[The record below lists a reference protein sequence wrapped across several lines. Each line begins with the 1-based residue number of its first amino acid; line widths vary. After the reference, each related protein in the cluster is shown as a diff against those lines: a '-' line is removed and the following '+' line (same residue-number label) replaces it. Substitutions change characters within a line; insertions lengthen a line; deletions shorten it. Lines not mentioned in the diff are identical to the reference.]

1 MDSRLCGSDKL
12 IDLLEPLCIIETILL
27 NSFLHDTKRGKL
39 MTEKILPKNGRS
51 QILPWILVG
60 LGAALVVISGA
71 LWLNGR
77 SSTDTTHDDIPVS
90 AEITENEN
98 DNGSTN
104 DFVKLALNQAGQG
117 DVEAALES
125 LDVAIAS
132 DVSAAAEAYY
142 YKGIIYAEQAE
153 YADALNAFESGIA
166 ANPHMPELFAA
177 RATTYATMG
186 RPATALEDFNQA
198 VELDPD
204 YAPTYVNR
212 GQAFLNM
219 GEPDLAM
226 DDFNYALELNPE
238 LTAAYFNRGVLYLEK
253 AENDAALE
261 DFHKAIEFSPD
272 APAPYFNRAVAYMN
286 LNNLPAAAADLT
298 IYIGMTDD
306 EEGKHQA
313 EALLGS
319 LVEYEAQ
326 EENSHIGDTSDEDA
340 SSD

>member
-1 MDSRLCGSDKL
+1 MTQ
-12 IDLLEPLCIIETILL
+12 ET
-27 NSFLHDTKRGKL
+27 
-39 MTEKILPKNGRS
+39 LPENEENGRS
-51 QILPWILVG
+51 NTWQWILVG
-60 LGAALVVISGA
+60 IGAALVLVSGG

-77 SSTDTTHDDIPVS
+77 SSTDSYHDDIPTTT
-90 AEITENEN
+90 ETTDTENE
-98 DNGSTN
+98 NGSTN
-104 DFVKLALNQAGQG
+104 DFIKLALTQAGQG
-117 DVEAALES
+117 DVDTALES

-132 DVSAAAEAYY
+132 DVDAAAEAYY
-142 YKGIIYAEQAE
+142 YKGIIFAEQGE
-153 YADALNAFESGIA
+153 YADALDAFELGIS

-226 DDFNYALELNPE
+226 EDFDHALVLNPE
-238 LTAAYFNRGVLYLEK
+238 LTAAYFNRGVLHLEK
-253 AENDAALE
+253 SENDDALE
-261 DFHKAIEFSPD
+261 DFYKAIEFSPD

-286 LNNLPAAAADLT
+286 LNNLPAAAADLI

-313 EALLGS
+313 EALLSS
-319 LVEYEAQ
+319 LVEYEQ
-326 EENSHIGDTSDEDA
+326 QQENSHIGDTSDE
-340 SSD
+340 

>member
-1 MDSRLCGSDKL
+1 
-12 IDLLEPLCIIETILL
+12 
-27 NSFLHDTKRGKL
+27 
-39 MTEKILPKNGRS
+39 MTEETLPKNGRS
-51 QILPWILVG
+51 NTWQWILVG
-60 LGAALVVISGA
+60 IGAALVLVSGG
-71 LWLNGR
+71 LWLNER
-77 SSTDTTHDDIPVS
+77 STSDSYHDSIPTT
-90 AEITENEN
+90 AETTETENE
-98 DNGSTN
+98 NGSTN
-104 DFVKLALNQAGQG
+104 DFVKLALSQAGQG
-117 DVEAALES
+117 DVDAALES

-132 DVSAAAEAYY
+132 DVDAAAEAYY
-142 YKGIIYAEQAE
+142 YKGIIYAEQAK
-153 YADALNAFESGIA
+153 YADALDAFEQGIA

-212 GQAFLNM
+212 GQAFINM

-226 DDFNYALELNPE
+226 DDFNYALVLNPE

-253 AENDAALE
+253 SENDAALA
-261 DFHKAIEFSPD
+261 DFDKAIEFSSD

-306 EEGKHQA
+306 EEGRHQA
-313 EALLGS
+313 EALLSS
-319 LVEYEAQ
+319 LVEYEQQ
-326 EENSHIGDTSDEDA
+326 EEGSHIGDG
-340 SSD
+340 SSE